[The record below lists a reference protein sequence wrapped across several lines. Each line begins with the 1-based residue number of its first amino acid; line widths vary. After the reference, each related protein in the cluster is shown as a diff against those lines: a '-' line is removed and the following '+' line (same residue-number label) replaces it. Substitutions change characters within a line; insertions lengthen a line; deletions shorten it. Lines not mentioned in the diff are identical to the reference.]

1 MNFIEDNKSFKIEF
15 TDEEVDVIKKTKT
28 LYFPENVAEDFAK
41 NLTAVSLKL
50 MKHLMG
56 DKDSLNGRLYVERE
70 RPSKDTSSS
79 QGDS

>member
-41 NLTAVSLKL
+41 NLTA
-50 MKHLMG
+50 G
-56 DKDSLNGRLYVERE
+56 
-70 RPSKDTSSS
+70 
-79 QGDS
+79 